1 MRTER
6 KYIIVGI
13 DPGTTVGFAVLDLR
27 GRRIGG
33 GSLLDGGSR
42 SLVATIQRYGTPSLI
57 ACDVGEAPE
66 LAQKIASYFACRL
79 FLPNRVV
86 REEEKR
92 AYARFQKISSAHERD
107 AYVAAVLAH
116 RAYANKLRQIDA
128 LEDLE
133 GKDKEVVK
141 HLVLKGYRLK
151 DALLEVLAAEEQAA
165 APSVSPE
172 KKIQAVNLEELR
184 VRFALLARQNANL
197 KLMVERLESEKS
209 EAERRLRMAENEAR
223 QKMMRDREI
232 QKLKAR
238 LEAALLRIR
247 QLEGMLRKEE
257 KQKEQKP
264 ASNQILN
271 VDAEKIDLEALVMEY
286 RKGRKIG

>member
-1 MRTER
+1 MSTER
-6 KYIIVGI
+6 RYIIVGI
-13 DPGTTVGFAVLDLR
+13 DPGATVGFSILDLR
-27 GRRIGG
+27 GKRIGG

-42 SLVATIQRYGTPSLI
+42 SLVASIQKYGTPSLI
-57 ACDVGEAPE
+57 ACDVGSAPE
-66 LAQKIASYFACRL
+66 LAHKIASYFACRL

-92 AYARFQKISSAHERD
+92 AYARNQKISSPHERD

-133 GKDKEVVK
+133 GKDKEIVK

-151 DALLEVLAAEEQAA
+151 DALLEVLAEEQVAE
-165 APSVSPE
+165 PSSSEE
-172 KKIQAVNLEELR
+172 KKTQAINLEEIR
-184 VRFALLARQNANL
+184 TRYALLVRQNANL
-197 KLMVERLESEKS
+197 KLMVERLEIEKR
-209 EAERRLRMAENEAR
+209 EAERRLRLAENEAR
-223 QKMMRDREI
+223 QKILRDKEV
-232 QKLKAR
+232 QKLKSR
-238 LEAALLRIR
+238 LEAAFLRIR
-247 QLEGMLRKEE
+247 QLENMLRKEE
-257 KQKEQKP
+257 KQREHKP

-286 RKGRKIG
+286 RKGRKIE